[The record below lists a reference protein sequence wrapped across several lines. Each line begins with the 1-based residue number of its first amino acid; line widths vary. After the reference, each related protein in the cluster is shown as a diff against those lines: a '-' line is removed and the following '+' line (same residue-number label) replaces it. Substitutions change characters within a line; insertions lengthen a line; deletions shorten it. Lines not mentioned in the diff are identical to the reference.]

1 MPASLPPSIGTV
13 APVMKEAASL
23 QSQATVSATS
33 SERPTRP
40 IGRRHGPEPPDPR
53 RPKVWIGGYG
63 PPQPSV
69 KYAPKANPLSGG
81 VPVLE

>member
-1 MPASLPPSIGTV
+1 MILPAPAPCAETASAHATGIGERHEIPPSTATISNLSV
-13 APVMKEAASL
+13 SL
-23 QSQATVSATS
+23 
-33 SERPTRP
+33 
-40 IGRRHGPEPPDPR
+40 